1 MKKLRV
7 LILLILSF
15 YSLSI
20 YSQNIIEGQISYS
33 NDLGENTPLI
43 GVSIYWKDTS
53 IGTLSDIDG
62 KFKISKTNL
71 TNELIF
77 KFLGLMTN

>member
-15 YSLSI
+15 YSLNI

-33 NDLGENTPLI
+33 NDLGENTPLM
-43 GVSIYWKDTS
+43 V
-53 IGTLSDIDG
+53 
-62 KFKISKTNL
+62 
-71 TNELIF
+71 
-77 KFLGLMTN
+77 